1 MTGPW
6 LPYTVDG
13 MGPVKRIHS
22 SLLRPLLAAGLLCV
36 TANVRAG
43 DEVIFIAGRGNTMP
57 LASFEGEEITD
68 GIVRD
73 LGIAIARRLGRTA
86 RFVTIPRNRLVST
99 LMEGQADGV
108 CYTTPAWLGNA
119 QLRWSRPLIPNRD
132 LVVGRMDAPTIA
144 STAELA
150 DEPIGTVLG
159 YRYPEFEGVL
169 RNRFRRDNAP
179 DMPANLRKLAAG
191 RVRYAIVDQLTL
203 QYEMRTTLNQFKPG
217 SSLTIASFGAAC
229 AFSLKGG
236 VPADELQRSADAL
249 LLDGTMDA
257 ILARYR

>member
-1 MTGPW
+1 M
-6 LPYTVDG
+6 L
-13 MGPVKRIHS
+13 RH
-22 SLLRPLLAAGLLCV
+22 LLFAALLC
-36 TANVRAG
+36 TAAIAQADG
-43 DEVIFIAGRGNTMP
+43 EVVFVSTQGNTMP
-57 LASFEGEEITD
+57 LAAFEDEQIKD

-86 RFVTIPRNRLVST
+86 RFVTVSRNRMVSSLV
-99 LMEGQADGV
+99 EGQADGV
-108 CYTTPAWLGNA
+108 CYALPAWLGNA
-119 QLRWSRPLIPNRD
+119 ELRWSRPLIPNRD

-150 DEPIGTVLG
+150 DESVGTVLG
-159 YRYPEFEGVL
+159 YRYPELESVL
-169 RNRFRRDNAP
+169 GNRFRRDDAP
-179 DMPANLRKLAAG
+179 DMPSNLRKLAAG

-203 QYEMRTTLNQFKPG
+203 QYEMRTALSHFKPG

-229 AFSLKGG
+229 AFSLKGR
-236 VPADELQRSADAL
+236 VSADELQRSADAL